1 MSGATRGI
9 LLLSELYPPT
19 IGGSGVLLES
29 LYSHLTDVPV
39 HVLTG
44 AGGSRVQRGLT
55 VSAMSMAAP
64 DWGLLRP
71 ASLARHLRVAREV
84 RRLSSG
90 DTIVHCG
97 RGLPEGLSAT
107 LSRRRF
113 VCWTHGEELGYA
125 STSRELTWLL
135 PRVYARA
142 LAVLANSHNSASLL
156 QSWGLSPDRITVIH
170 PGVDPQRFRPEA
182 DPGDWRLR
190 FAPKGEVLLVSV
202 GRLQRR
208 KGHDLVLTALARW
221 RDTDPMVHYLIAGDG
236 DYRHVLEQQVRDA
249 ALGDRVTFVGAIA
262 DAALP
267 GLYAAADVFVMP
279 NRSDGVDF
287 EGFGIVFLEAAA
299 SGLPC
304 IAGNSGGAPEA
315 IEDGQTGCLVSGND
329 ADELRQVLVRLA
341 GSVETR
347 RRMGACGRERVLRDF
362 TEERGAA
369 VLSAV
374 HRRVAGDAGA

>member
-1 MSGATRGI
+1 MSGATPGI

-19 IGGSGVLLES
+19 IGGSGALLES
-29 LYSHLTDVPV
+29 LYSRLTDVQV
-39 HVLTG
+39 NVLTG
-44 AGGSRVQRGLT
+44 AGGSRVQRSLT
-55 VSAMSMAAP
+55 VTAIPMAAP
-64 DWGLLRP
+64 DWGLMRP
-71 ASLARHLRVAREV
+71 ASLARHVRVAREV
-84 RRLSSG
+84 RRLSPR

-97 RGLPEGLSAT
+97 RGLPEGLSAM

-113 VCWTHGEELGYA
+113 ACWTHGEELGYA

-142 LAVLANSHNSASLL
+142 LAVLANSHNSARLL
-156 QSWGLSPDRITVIH
+156 HKWGVSPDRITVIH
-170 PGVDPQRFRPEA
+170 PGVDPQRFRPDA
-182 DPGDWRLR
+182 DPGDWRQR
-190 FAPKGEVLLVSV
+190 FARNGELLLLSV

-208 KGHDLVLTALARW
+208 KGHDLVLTALAGW
-221 RDTDPMVHYLIAGDG
+221 QEADPPVRYLIAGDG
-236 DYRHVLEQQVRDA
+236 DNRLALEQQVRDA
-249 ALGDRVTFVGAIA
+249 ALNDRVTFVGAIA

-315 IEDGQTGCLVSGND
+315 IEDGQTGYLVSGHD
-329 ADELRQVLVRLA
+329 ADELRQVLERLT

-347 RRMGACGRERVLRDF
+347 RRMGACGRERILRDF